1 MFMMSFALRDGR
13 IQEEKDSWGPKA
25 KAGKL

>member
-13 IQEEKDSWGPKA
+13 IQEEKNSWGPKA
-25 KAGKL
+25 EAAKL